1 MVFAVAFLLNSAG
14 NFVLGIVLSAI
25 LGPAEFGRYA
35 TVSLAA
41 LTLAGGTFDW
51 LRISTVRFAGDAERR
66 VRYAASLEAAYLAI
80 AVALYATVAIAW
92 LCGLDF
98 GFGPLLLWLTP
109 LFTVAISRVDYA
121 AAQFRARNLPR
132 AFATI
137 FALRQTFCFL
147 GAAAIAY
154 SRRDAATTVA
164 AMTMANLAAAIAVGG
179 ALRVPGARL
188 AAARGRD
195 IVQFLVYAKPIVAS
209 MVIYALISL
218 INRQVAFERLGAAET
233 GEFSLAFDLSQRL
246 FQAIYALPEILLFQY
261 ALQRDRQEGRAAA
274 EAQIASN
281 VVLSLAI
288 LLPAVAGYFA
298 MVPTF
303 EALVVPTAYRGEF
316 GPIALALAPGLL
328 CYGALVVAVNP
339 VFQLAGRTWPV
350 TVAAVIALLTD
361 LCLLAFTD
369 ANASVVSLAQA
380 YSLSLVV
387 AAVVSTVVAFRR
399 PAMRPN
405 LRDLA
410 IVIAAVVAMVA
421 AVRPFNALSSHVVA
435 APAAVAVGGAI
446 YGAILLAFDVAG
458 LRKMAF
464 AKLRSYRERLRAA
477 T

>member
-1 MVFAVAFLLNSAG
+1 MS
-14 NFVLGIVLSAI
+14 
-25 LGPAEFGRYA
+25 
-35 TVSLAA
+35 
-41 LTLAGGTFDW
+41 
-51 LRISTVRFAGDAERR
+51 
-66 VRYAASLEAAYLAI
+66 
-80 AVALYATVAIAW
+80 TVAIAW

-98 GFGPLLLWLTP
+98 GFGPVLLWLTP

-298 MVPTF
+298 MGPTF
-303 EALVVPTAYRGEF
+303 EALVVPSAYRGEF

-328 CYGALVVAVNP
+328 CYGTLVVAVNP
-339 VFQLAGRTWPV
+339 VFQLAGKTWPV

-361 LCLLAFTD
+361 LCLLAFTN
-369 ANASVVSLAQA
+369 ANASVVLAGA
-380 YSLSLVV
+380 RLFAEPRRRRAGFDRRRLPAPGDAPESARPRDRGRRRRRDGRRR
-387 AAVVSTVVAFRR
+387 AAVQR
-399 PAMRPN
+399 
-405 LRDLA
+405 
-410 IVIAAVVAMVA
+410 AVVARRR
-421 AVRPFNALSSHVVA
+421 RP
-435 APAAVAVGGAI
+435 GRDRGRRR
-446 YGAILLAFDVAG
+446 D
-458 LRKMAF
+458 LRRDSA
-464 AKLRSYRERLRAA
+464 RLRRRGPAQDVRRQAA
-477 T
+477 QLPRTA